1 MKKLFLAALVCCMT
15 TLAFAEAG
23 PICDGLLGKETGTGA
38 DVPARV
44 KWTTD
49 AGGNVDITILP
60 YSKAEETTDKPT
72 RWRSRGMA
80 DNLTADQGWE
90 MTIDGKAAVLA
101 DFFEKNYTTPGNQP
115 EDQAEAPSVY
125 QLKIK
130 DGKKAELAGKT
141 VVIKKTTKG
150 SNICWWTPRGNNGY
164 GKATFEYL
172 YGSKCEEVTLSA
184 PTNVSID
191 NNVLT
196 FDGVTGADSYAANIY
211 LDAIML
217 KSIADIHSGD
227 TLPRLM
233 LTGATFQVKV
243 VAKAGAVESE
253 ESVAAD
259 WVVANAQIEEIGTSE
274 YCEEIIGKGTEQAG
288 MTWQTDEKG
297 DIHITISGED
307 ATWRGTAFKGINNFW
322 VGACP
327 ASVFFEEQYTQ
338 GDVIYT
344 LHLKDADKAP
354 IAGETISFK
363 GTMQW
368 LTATANNAYAENV
381 TLAYTY
387 TANCA
392 GLDTPTNVAVNAEGV
407 ITFDPVVGATNYVV
421 TIYKGIHPIAI
432 YTNISSGDTLPF
444 VAIETGTY
452 NVTVYAQAA
461 GALDSHESD
470 PCDWQ
475 LTGTGWAPTK
485 STVCGVQ
492 YESDTYEENPY
503 KVEDSYMEISV
514 CTDTVGAIVITI
526 SPVIEGDTV
535 TFRNNDALG
544 LASFSTNGVS
554 LAHYFTTNSKT
565 LETRYV
571 LNPKADR
578 SLPYG
583 SEISYKGTFQWAT
596 VGNPNSYKHNVSFTY
611 IYGSVCEDQN
621 DSTSINEIKQT
632 VSAHKTIVNGHLY
645 IISGERTYDAQGR
658 EIR

>member
-23 PICDGLLGKETGTGA
+23 PICDGLLGKETAETGG

-49 AGGNVDITILP
+49 ADGNVDITILP
-60 YSKAEETTDKPT
+60 YSKAEETADKPT
-72 RWRSRGMA
+72 RWRGRGMA
-80 DNLTADQGWE
+80 DNLTVDQGWE

-101 DFFEKNYTTPGNQP
+101 DYFDKNYSSNTK
-115 EDQAEAPSVY
+115 QAEAPSVY

-150 SNICWWTPRGNNGY
+150 NNICWWTPRGDNGW

-172 YGSKCEEVTLSA
+172 YGSECEEVTLSA

-191 NNVLT
+191 DNNVLT
-196 FDGVTGADSYAANIY
+196 FEGVTGADSYAANIY

-274 YCEEIIGKGTEQAG
+274 YCEEIIGQKVTEQAG
-288 MTWQTDEKG
+288 MTWQTDENG

-307 ATWRGTAFKGINNFW
+307 ATWRGTAFKGITFFW
-322 VGACP
+322 VGECP
-327 ASVFFEEQYTQ
+327 ASYFFEEQYKQDST
-338 GDVIYT
+338 VYS
-344 LHLKDADKAP
+344 LHLKDANKAP

-368 LTATANNAYAENV
+368 RTATAGNAYAENV

-387 TANCA
+387 KANCA
-392 GLDTPTNVAVNAEGV
+392 GLATPTNVAVNAEGV

-645 IISGERTYDAQGR
+645 IISGKRTYDAQGR